1 MAISLETLALK
12 INEEINTID
21 FNGQIIEVKQYLP
34 INQKLELISWV
45 INQSA
50 DDLKFYNTGKLDIFK
65 HIGLVKYYTNIEITE
80 EELQDPAYLYDA
92 LVSSGFMDE
101 IENVI
106 PNGEHWWIDDVLN
119 DTVHAI
125 YQYNNSI
132 MGVLDAVSADY
143 SNLNFDVSEIQKN
156 LSNPENLKLLK
167 DVVTKLG

>member
-65 HIGLVKYYTNIEITE
+65 HIGLVLGKKTKKALEKINKQRKIMKSSEAKIEKLEKKYQRKISKARE
-80 EELQDPAYLYDA
+80 E
-92 LVSSGFMDE
+92 SK
-101 IENVI
+101 
-106 PNGEHWWIDDVLN
+106 
-119 DTVHAI
+119 
-125 YQYNNSI
+125 
-132 MGVLDAVSADY
+132 
-143 SNLNFDVSEIQKN
+143 KN
-156 LSNPENLKLLK
+156 YCE
-167 DVVTKLG
+167 